1 MWNPTIPQD
10 KKFST
15 IITKLLGPCS
25 SQSHRG
31 ADNSL
36 SEDPAAEIRI
46 QLYST
51 AGDVTSLDDWR
62 DRDIHLLDII
72 R

>member
-15 IITKLLGPCS
+15 IIAKLLGPCS
-25 SQSHRG
+25 FFKQANHRE
-31 ADNSL
+31 ADISL
-36 SEDPAAEIRI
+36 SEDPPAEIRI

-51 AGDVTSLDDWR
+51 AGDGT
-62 DRDIHLLDII
+62 
-72 R
+72 